1 MSSKSYTFRDADL
14 KSTPLKLLNGAG
26 KTLSYAGISLPSLK
40 GEVIEQQAMER
51 AQLDDWGTDSFRE
64 PLEHYVDAVEAEANL
79 NTFGRIAVKEMLIRS
94 LVSRLKLTDWH
105 KQHPAVANEVIHQ
118 PWIIL
123 GLPRT
128 GTSLLSILLGLNP
141 TARPLLHWEAATP
154 IPPADMASAAE
165 DERIAQCNEHL
176 EQLFRINPAIR
187 AMHPFGAMLAEEC
200 TALFMYDLRTLGV
213 ESQAYVPSFGK
224 WLAAADM
231 SPAYRVHK
239 QTLQSLQA
247 AQPTEQWVL
256 KSPNHLW
263 CLQDMLAAYPDAR
276 IIWTHRA
283 PADIVTSLGSLT
295 NTLQRPFTSQQNH
308 RAVANDWKGKIT
320 DAINKATIFD
330 DSRSDDWCFHLR
342 YEDLTRDPT
351 ASMERILA
359 HFGQPLGSLHQQRI
373 TRWLE
378 YRPKDVYGKHSYDPG
393 DFGWSAEQ
401 LSEEY
406 RDYQQ
411 DYC

>member
-1 MSSKSYTFRDADL
+1 MNSKSYSFRDANL
-14 KSTPLKLLNGAG
+14 KSKPLKLLNGVG
-26 KTLSYAGISLPSLK
+26 KALARAGIVLPSLK
-40 GEVIEQQAMER
+40 SEVIEQQAMER
-51 AQLDDWGTDSFRE
+51 AGLDDWGSDSFRE
-64 PLEHYVDAVEAEANL
+64 PLERYVDAIEAEAKL
-79 NTFGRIAVKEMLIRS
+79 NTFGRLAVKEMLIRS

-105 KQHPAVANEVIHQ
+105 NQHPAIAKEVIHQ

-141 TARPLLHWEAATP
+141 MARPLLHWEAATP
-154 IPPADMASAAE
+154 VPPADMATAAE
-165 DERIAQCNEHL
+165 DERIAQCNAHL
-176 EQLFRINPAIR
+176 EELFRINPAIR

-213 ESQAYVPSFGK
+213 ESQAYVPSYGK
-224 WLAAADM
+224 WLASADM

-239 QTLQSLQA
+239 QTLQALQA

-263 CLQDMLAAYPDAR
+263 CLEHMLAAYPDAR
-276 IIWTHRA
+276 IIWTHRT
-283 PADIVTSLGSLT
+283 PADIVTSLASLT

-308 RAVANDWKGKIT
+308 QAVANGWKGKIS
-320 DAINKATIFD
+320 DAISKSTAYDN
-330 DSRSDDWCFHLR
+330 SRSDKWCFHLR
-342 YEDLTRDPT
+342 YEDLMRNP
-351 ASMERILA
+351 AAAMESIFD
-359 HFGQPLGSLHQQRI
+359 HFGLALGSLHQQRI
-373 TRWLE
+373 SRWLD
-378 YRPKDVYGKHSYDPG
+378 YRPKDVYGKHQYDAG
-393 DFGWSAEQ
+393 DFGWTRQQLSAEF
-401 LSEEY
+401 